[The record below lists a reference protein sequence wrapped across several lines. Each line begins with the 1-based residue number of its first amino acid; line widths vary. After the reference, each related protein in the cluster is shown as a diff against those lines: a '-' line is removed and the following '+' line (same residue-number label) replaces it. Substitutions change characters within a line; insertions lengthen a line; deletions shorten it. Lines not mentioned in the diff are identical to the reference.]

1 MTKITD
7 CRYSGLEPH
16 VRRFISYIP
25 SSTLV
30 GNTQIKLTLRKC
42 NLRCY
47 NRRLNL

>member
-7 CRYSGLEPH
+7 CRYCGLEPH
-16 VRRFISYIP
+16 VCHFIIP

-30 GNTQIKLTLRKC
+30 GNTQIKLTLREY

>member
-1 MTKITD
+1 MQITNR
-7 CRYSGLEPH
+7 RYCGLEPR
-16 VRRFISYIP
+16 VRHFYFVIP

>member
-1 MTKITD
+1 MTKSLIVGIVD
-7 CRYSGLEPH
+7 SNHMYAI
-16 VRRFISYIP
+16 FISYIP

-30 GNTQIKLTLRKC
+30 GNTQIKLTLREY

>member
-1 MTKITD
+1 MQITNR
-7 CRYSGLEPH
+7 RYCGLEPH
-16 VRRFISYIP
+16 VRHFYFVIP

-30 GNTQIKLTLRKC
+30 GNTQIKLTLREY